1 MVILPATEKKMLS
14 LGQSW
19 SNLKVFSFRMLGS
32 KSYEKI
38 YTLNT
43 VNDVNNRQVAI
54 VDMNAIPSSEMA
66 EKLKEE
72 QSITSMQ
79 KMFDST
85 GTYSGR
91 LVLDTTN
98 GKVEN
103 YSEKLQSEWVI
114 VDPSAKQTDSN
125 EPATLKMQS
134 IRVYSIEKIN

>member
-1 MVILPATEKKMLS
+1 
-14 LGQSW
+14 SW
-19 SNLKVFSFRMLGS
+19 SNLKVFSFRMMGS

-43 VNDVNNRQVAI
+43 VNDVNNRQVAV
-54 VDMNAIPSSEMA
+54 VDMNAIPSSQTPD
-66 EKLKEE
+66 KE
-72 QSITSMQ
+72 QSAAGIT

-91 LVLDTTN
+91 LMLDTTN

-114 VDPSAKQTDSN
+114 VDPSAKQTDSG